1 MQLKSTKEKL
11 LGSRR
16 RGAKAECAAGSI
28 KEIKRIFKRICRKQR
43 KAQLY
48 IIPEIRIEVHV
59 ESSGNII
66 AREITNNQH
75 GKYGKQA

>member
-28 KEIKRIFKRICRKQR
+28 KEIKRIFKRICREER
-43 KAQLY
+43 KVQVNIFCLGDVSV
-48 IIPEIRIEVHV
+48 EKKMRIAHADVAVGVAEK
-59 ESSGNII
+59 G
-66 AREITNNQH
+66 
-75 GKYGKQA
+75 